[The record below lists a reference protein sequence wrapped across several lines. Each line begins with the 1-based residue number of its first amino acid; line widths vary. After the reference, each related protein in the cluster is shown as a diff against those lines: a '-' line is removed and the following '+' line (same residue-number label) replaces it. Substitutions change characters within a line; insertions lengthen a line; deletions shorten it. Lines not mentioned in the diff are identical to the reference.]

1 MWCDTCALTFLHG
14 PGDGSTQGHV
24 AHVRGPFVG
33 HLTLLSFFLWPKGEV
48 HGVDHKHPVQGLQC
62 WKTKIIKRAGKKKS
76 LHPESPAKTLQ
87 MWSDDQVKRKA
98 SLLLYQK

>member
-24 AHVRGPFVG
+24 ARVRGPFVG
-33 HLTLLSFFLWPKGEV
+33 HLTLLGFFLWPKGEV

-62 WKTKIIKRAGKKKS
+62 
-76 LHPESPAKTLQ
+76 
-87 MWSDDQVKRKA
+87 
-98 SLLLYQK
+98 